1 MKHTHITSSCEFYR
15 TFQGSQTYM
24 ICAYISKISNPYIA
38 LNLFRETYKY
48 IFIFNH
54 FSTLSCMLKVVKFI
68 LRWRQERT
76 RYSLYVLTVAADGL
90 ATQGARTSA
99 AMVGANLSRNIPVS
113 APEWF
118 FFLSFWRLWLVH
130 PTAFSVYRE
139 PRLCRHTQNV
149 RICEILDRFYVSEF
163 VPYLPPP
170 QTCLYA
176 IIQSIWWSSYHN

>member
-1 MKHTHITSSCEFYR
+1 MKHTYITSSCEFYR

-54 FSTLSCMLKVVKFI
+54 FWTLSCMMKVVMFI

-90 ATQGARTSA
+90 ATQGARTASA

-118 FFLSFWRLWLVH
+118 FFYLFEDYDS
-130 PTAFSVYRE
+130 
-139 PRLCRHTQNV
+139 CTQ
-149 RICEILDRFYVSEF
+149 RRFRCTESLASAGTSKMSEF
-163 VPYLPPP
+163 ARFSTDFMFPN
-170 QTCLYA
+170 LYHT
-176 IIQSIWWSSYHN
+176 YPHPKPVYTP